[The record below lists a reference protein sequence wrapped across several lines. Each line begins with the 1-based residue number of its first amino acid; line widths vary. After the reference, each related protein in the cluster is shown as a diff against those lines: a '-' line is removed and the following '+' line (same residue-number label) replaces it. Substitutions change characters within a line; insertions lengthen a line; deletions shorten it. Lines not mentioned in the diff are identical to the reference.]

1 MNRTIANIIIDLA
14 AALLFVGMIA
24 TGYVMRF
31 PLPPGTNRI
40 LTLWGL
46 TRHQWGAI
54 HYWISLGLLAVI
66 AAHLVLHWKWIVTV
80 VGKRLRLVTKPH
92 PSMVR
97 SGLIVAGIFGV
108 SIGLFGFAV
117 HWSVREM
124 EEPLHKLDLS
134 NDDGPDEISRPEIR
148 TTESPSR
155 IGFWVDVYPVFEKRC
170 VSCHGPRRQLGD
182 FRVDQREDFFG
193 KHGEQPLIVPG
204 NSADSTLIAIVSGAK
219 SGLRM
224 LDKHQL
230 PENEVRLLSVWIDA
244 GADWPDV
251 QE

>member
-1 MNRTIANIIIDLA
+1 MNRTIANVIIDLA

-46 TRHQWGAI
+46 TRHQWGGI
-54 HYWISLGLLAVI
+54 HFWVSLGLLTVI

-92 PSMVR
+92 PSMLR
-97 SGLIVAGIFGV
+97 SGMLVTGIVGIAF
-108 SIGLFGFAV
+108 GLFAFSV

-124 EEPLHKLDLS
+124 AEPLHELDIPNE
-134 NDDGPDEISRPEIR
+134 NDPGEISRPESR
-148 TTESPSR
+148 TTEPPSR

-170 VSCHGPRRQLGD
+170 VSCHGPKRQFGD
-182 FRVDQREDFFG
+182 FRVDQPEDFFG
-193 KHGEQPLIVPG
+193 EHGEQPLIVPG
-204 NSADSTLIAIVSGAK
+204 SSAESPLIAIVSGAK
-219 SGLRM
+219 SEMRM
-224 LDKHQL
+224 SDKHRL
-230 PENEVRLLSVWIDA
+230 PEHEVSLLSAWIDA
-244 GADWPDV
+244 GADWPEV
-251 QE
+251 QK